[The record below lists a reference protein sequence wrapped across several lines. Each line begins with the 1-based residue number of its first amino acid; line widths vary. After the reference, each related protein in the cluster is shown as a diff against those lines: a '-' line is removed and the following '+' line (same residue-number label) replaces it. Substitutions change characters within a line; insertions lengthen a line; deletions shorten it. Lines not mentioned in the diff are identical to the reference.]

1 MTTSKGKRKISKTTG
16 FQSSASAGS
25 NVLGSLHG
33 ETGSAAETSLTVR
46 DPSDGTVTVTQTR
59 RPTCSTASVSRPLAK
74 PRVEVTDQPISRQ
87 ELATALGQLAKHDRS
102 RTDWSP
108 EQWASLMVDYLDD
121 LEGYPPHLIDLGL
134 QHWRRHGHPW
144 FPTIAEFLTAMEY
157 GTKEWM
163 GYKKT

>member
-1 MTTSKGKRKISKTTG
+1 MTTLKGKRKTSKTTG
-16 FQSSASAGS
+16 WQSSASAGS
-25 NVLGSLHG
+25 SVIGSLHG
-33 ETGSAAETSLTVR
+33 ETGSEGEISLR
-46 DPSDGTVTVTQTR
+46 DPSDGMVTVMQTR
-59 RPTCSTASVSRPLAK
+59 RPTCSKGSVSRPLSK

-87 ELATALGQLAKHDRS
+87 ELAKALGQLAKHDRS